1 MLDDI
6 FKPLTK
12 LFGVAP
18 RSRSL
23 RLWPDTLF
31 RPRTIYARTKRR
43 MQNGLN
49 DVPVLVHEP
58 ARAKLLSC
66 YEPRFAPNFRTNHN
80 DVRRPRDQTLS
91 VVVQRA
97 VNNLAER
104 LCSSKIS
111 G

>member
-31 RPRTIYARTKRR
+31 RPRTIYTRTKRR

-49 DVPVLVHEP
+49 DAPVLAPEP
-58 ARAKLLSC
+58 VRTKSLSF
-66 YEPRFAPNFRTNHN
+66 YEPRFAPELPHK
-80 DVRRPRDQTLS
+80 S
-91 VVVQRA
+91 
-97 VNNLAER
+97 
-104 LCSSKIS
+104 
-111 G
+111 

>member
-1 MLDDI
+1 MLHDI

-18 RSRSL
+18 RSGSL

-49 DVPVLVHEP
+49 DAPVLVHEP
-58 ARAKLLSC
+58 VRTKSLSSTNRGS
-66 YEPRFAPNFRTNHN
+66 PRTSAQIITMFADRGTRH
-80 DVRRPRDQTLS
+80 
-91 VVVQRA
+91 
-97 VNNLAER
+97 
-104 LCSSKIS
+104 
-111 G
+111 